1 MAKAIDIGTA
11 FLVGAEMRGG
21 REVFTSERDAFFS
34 MPNEDFAEEML
45 SKAGAFY
52 IAKKDQLYVV
62 GEDALKFAQVTGQQE
77 NYRRPMAAGVL
88 NPDEEDAIAMIQVMI
103 EGVIGRASF
112 PGEVCAAT
120 IPANP
125 VDESFD
131 TTFHS
136 MVLTRFL
143 EGLGYEVKIINEALA
158 LIYAEN
164 PTVTAPTGESI
175 PFSGIGIS
183 FGGGMVNLV
192 AAYRAKQLVAFSA
205 GRSGD
210 WIDQQV
216 AKVTNQPVGRVIGAK
231 EKKLD
236 FNNIDP
242 SDRTLQA
249 LDIYYEDLI
258 KYTLNHFK
266 VQFKKQSATF
276 DDAIEI
282 VIAGGTA
289 SPPGFIDKFKRV
301 LDKVELPIEIKNVR
315 MAKDP
320 LKAVAAGSLI
330 AAISQ
335 EKKKMAKAQKE
346 GAAPPPAEG

>member
-1 MAKAIDIGTA
+1 MAKAIDIGTC

-21 REVFTSERDAFFS
+21 REIFTSERDAFFS

-52 IAKKDQLYVV
+52 ITKGDQIYVV
-62 GEDALKFAQVTGQQE
+62 GEDALKFAMVTGNQDD
-77 NYRRPMAAGVL
+77 YRRPMAAGVL
-88 NPDEEDAIAMIQVMI
+88 NPGEEDAVAMIQVMI

-125 VDESFD
+125 VDASFD
-131 TTFHS
+131 TTYHS
-136 MVLTRFL
+136 MVLSRFL
-143 EGLGYEVKIINEALA
+143 ESLGYEVKIINEALA
-158 LIYAEN
+158 IIYAEN
-164 PTVTAPTGESI
+164 PTITTNAGEVV

-210 WIDQQV
+210 WIDAQV
-216 AKVTNQPVGRVIGAK
+216 AKVTSQPVSRVIGIK

-236 FNNIDP
+236 FGKIDP
-242 SDRTLQA
+242 SDRVLQA

-258 KYTLNHFK
+258 TYVLNHFK

-276 DDAIEI
+276 DEAVEI
-282 VIAGGTA
+282 VIGGGTA
-289 SPPGFIDKFKRV
+289 SPPGFVDKFRRV
-301 LDKVELPIEIKNVR
+301 LKKVELPLDVKGVR

-320 LKAVAAGSLI
+320 LKAVAAGALI

-335 EKKKMAKAQKE
+335 EKKNMAKKQKE
-346 GAAPPPAEG
+346 AKGEIVED